1 MERDFLNALRER
13 VLVFDGAMGTMLHAA
28 DLSLDDYQ
36 GKEGC
41 SEILC
46 VTRPDVVQG
55 IHAAYFEAGADAV
68 ETNSFGGAAIV
79 LAEYD
84 LADQVVE
91 LNRLAARLA
100 REVADGFEAD
110 GRPRW
115 VAGSMGPG
123 TKLPTLGHT
132 TYGILRA
139 TYADQAQG
147 LLEGGADV
155 LLVETCQDLLQLKAA
170 VAGAFAGMKRVG
182 RRVPLMAQVTIET
195 TGQMLLGSDIAAALT
210 AIEPLGVDVIGMNCA
225 TGPAEMGEH
234 LRYLAQHARTPL
246 SCLPNAGLPELRE
259 GKTYYPLTPAEL
271 AEAHARFVAEF
282 GLSVVGGCCGTTPEY
297 IRQLVEAVG
306 GRPPAHREPNFEP
319 SLSSLYQSV
328 PLDQDLTY
336 LTVGE
341 RCNANGSRKFRDLM
355 LAGDLDGMTQVAKEQ
370 IREGA
375 HVLDVCVD
383 YVGREGAPDMDV
395 LVDVLARQSTAP
407 IMLDSTQAD
416 VIEAGLKRLG
426 GRAIINSIN
435 LEDGENRMATVCPMA
450 KEYGAALVALLI
462 DEEGQAR
469 DVEWKL
475 RVARRIYDL
484 AVDKYGLAPEDLVFD
499 ALTFPLGS
507 GQQDLR
513 GDAMATLEA
522 IRRIKAELPGARTIL
537 GVSNVS
543 FGLSPAARQV
553 LNSVFLHEAREA
565 GLDAA
570 IVSPAKILP
579 MHRIDDEQRQVA
591 LDLIYDRRSSV
602 QASEAMPSTGDRRR
616 RSPGYDPLQKFMA
629 LFEGKEV
636 AKAASAEDLAALPI
650 DERLRRRI
658 IDGVRDGLE
667 ADLEEAMGSRGPLEI
682 VNEVLLDGMKTVGE
696 LFGAGEMQLPFV
708 LQSAEVMKTAVAVL
722 EPFMEKTDQGG
733 KGTVVLATVKGDVHD
748 IGKNLVDIIL
758 TNNGYIVHN
767 LGIKQPI
774 AAIIEKAEELG
785 ADAIGMSGLLVKSTV
800 VMRENLEEL
809 NARGLDRYPVLLGG
823 AALNRT
829 YVEGDL
835 RQLYKGRVFYC
846 RDAFAGLKVMDQLR
860 EERAAGV
867 PVAKEP
873 VRAPRVKVEGARAR
887 GPAPVP
893 PGTDE
898 RARSAV
904 ALDVPVPAAPFLG
917 EARIVKGVP
926 VREIAP
932 YLNESALFRGQWQ
945 LRPSGGKEGWQRLL
959 ETEARPRLRALLD
972 EAIAEQILRPA
983 VVYGYFACN
992 ADGNDLVVWQ
1002 GDGSDQREW
1011 VRFGF
1016 PRQRRDRRL
1025 CIADFFRPLDSG
1037 DRESE
1042 RDVVAFHVVTMGQA
1056 ASEATA
1062 RLFEA
1067 NRYREYLELHG
1078 VTVEM
1083 AEALAEYW
1091 HKRIREELGIAGDD
1105 AATMEALFDQGYRGS
1120 RYSFGYPACP
1130 DLEEQTKI
1138 FELLRPER
1146 IGVEL
1151 SEEYQLH
1158 PEQSTSA
1165 IIVHHPEAKYFNAR

>member
-1 MERDFLNALRER
+1 MNRDFLAALRER
-13 VLVFDGAMGTMLHAA
+13 VLVFDGAMGTMLQAA
-28 DLSLDDYQ
+28 GLSLDDYQ

-68 ETNSFGGAAIV
+68 ETNSFGSSAIV
-79 LAEYD
+79 LGEYD
-84 LADQVVE
+84 MADRVVE
-91 LNRLAARLA
+91 LNRTAARLA
-100 REVADGFEAD
+100 REVADGFQAD

-132 TYGILRA
+132 TYDVLLA
-139 TYADQAQG
+139 TYTEQAEG
-147 LLEGGADV
+147 LLQGGADV

-170 VAGAFAGMKRVG
+170 VAGAFAGMRRAG
-182 RRVPLMAQVTIET
+182 RRVPLMAQVTVET
-195 TGQMLLGSDIAAALT
+195 TGQLLLGSDIAAALT
-210 AIEPLGVDVIGMNCA
+210 AIEPLGVDVVGMNCA

-234 LRYLAQHARTPL
+234 LRYLSQHARTAL
-246 SCLPNAGLPELRE
+246 SCLPNAGLPELRD
-259 GKTYYPLTPAEL
+259 GQPFYPLGPDEL
-271 AEAHARFVAEF
+271 AEAHKRFVGEF
-282 GLSVVGGCCGTTPEY
+282 GLNVVGGCCGTTPEH
-297 IRQLVEAVG
+297 IRQVVEAVG
-306 GRPPAHREPNFEP
+306 GQSPVPRTPSHEP
-319 SLSSLYQSV
+319 SLSSLYQAV
-328 PLDQDLTY
+328 PLDQDITY

-341 RCNANGSRKFRDLM
+341 RCNANGSRRFRDLM
-355 LAGDLDGMTQVAKEQ
+355 LEGDVDGMVGIAKEQ

-383 YVGREGAPDMDV
+383 YVGRDGVPDMERLLDR
-395 LVDVLARQSTAP
+395 LAQQSTVP
-407 IMLDSTQAD
+407 VMLDSTQAD
-416 VIEAGLKRLG
+416 VIEAGLERLG
-426 GRAIINSIN
+426 GRAIVNSIN
-435 LEDGENRMATVCPMA
+435 LEDGEARMEAVCPLA
-450 KEYGAALVALLI
+450 RQHGAALVALLI
-462 DEEGQAR
+462 DEQGQAR
-469 DVEWKL
+469 DVDWKL
-475 RVARRIYDL
+475 RVAHRIHDL
-484 AVDKYGLAPEDLVFD
+484 ATGKYGMSPEDLVFD

-507 GQQDLR
+507 GQEDLR
-513 GDAMATLEA
+513 RDGIATLEA
-522 IRRIKAELPGARTIL
+522 IRRIKAELPGVRTIL

-579 MHRIDDEQRQVA
+579 MHRIDEQQREVA
-591 LDLIYDRRSSV
+591 LDLVYDRRR
-602 QASEAMPSTGDRRR
+602 D
-616 RSPGYDPLQKFMA
+616 GYDPLHRFMA

-636 AKAASAEDLAALPI
+636 AKAASAEELAELPV
-650 DERLRRRI
+650 DQRLQRRI
-658 IDGVRDGLE
+658 VDGVREGLE
-667 ADLEEAMGSRGPLEI
+667 ADLQEAMTSRPPLEI
-682 VNEVLLDGMKTVGE
+682 INEVLLAGMKTVGE

-708 LQSAEVMKTAVAVL
+708 LQSAEVMKAAVAVL
-722 EPFMEKTDQGG
+722 EPHMERSDQGG

-758 TNNGYIVHN
+758 TNNGYTVHN

-774 AAIIEKAEELG
+774 ATIIEKAEELR
-785 ADAIGMSGLLVKSTV
+785 ADAIGMSGLLVKSTI

-846 RDAFAGLKVMDQLR
+846 RDAFAGLRVMDQLR

-867 PVAKEP
+867 RAAPEP
-873 VRAPRVKVEGARAR
+873 VRAPRVPRTRTAARAAEA
-887 GPAPVP
+887 PATAEV
-893 PGTDE
+893 
-898 RARSAV
+898 ARSEV
-904 ALDVPVPAAPFLG
+904 AADVPVPRAPFWG
-917 EARIVKGVP
+917 SRIVKGVP
-926 VREIAP
+926 VRDIAP

-945 LRPSGGKEGWQRLL
+945 LRPVGGKEGWQRIL

-972 EAIAEQILRPA
+972 EAIAQQVLRPA
-983 VVYGYFACN
+983 VVYGYFPCN
-992 ADGNDLVVWQ
+992 ADGNDLIVWDEQ
-1002 GDGSDQREW
+1002 GGERA
-1011 VRFGF
+1011 RFRF

-1025 CIADFFRPLDSG
+1025 CIADYFRPVGSG
-1037 DRESE
+1037 E
-1042 RDVVAFHVVTMGQA
+1042 RDVVAFHVVTMGRA

-1091 HKRIREELGIAGDD
+1091 HKRIREELGIAGED
-1105 AATMEALFDQGYRGS
+1105 AADVETLFDQGYRGA

-1138 FELLRPER
+1138 FELLDPAR

-1165 IIVHHPEAKYFNAR
+1165 IVVHHPEAVYFNAR

>member
-1 MERDFLNALRER
+1 MNRDFLAALRER
-13 VLVFDGAMGTMLHAA
+13 VLIFDGAMGTMLQAA
-28 DLSLDDYQ
+28 NLSLDDYQ

-46 VTRPDVVQG
+46 VTRPDVVKG
-55 IHAAYFEAGADAV
+55 VHAAYFEAGADAV
-68 ETNSFGGAAIV
+68 ETNSFGSSAVV

-84 LADQVVE
+84 IADQVVP
-91 LNRLAARLA
+91 LNRLAAELA
-100 REVADGFEAD
+100 REVADGFQAD

-115 VAGSMGPG
+115 VVGSMGPG

-132 TYGILRA
+132 TYDALLA
-139 TYADQAQG
+139 TYTDQAFG

-155 LLVETCQDLLQLKAA
+155 LLVETCQDLLQVKAA
-170 VAGAFAGMKRVG
+170 VAGAFAGMR
-182 RRVPLMAQVTIET
+182 RAQQRVPLMTQVTVET

-246 SCLPNAGLPELRE
+246 SCLPNAGLPELRD
-259 GKTYYPLTPAEL
+259 GRPWYPLTPAEL

-282 GLSVVGGCCGTTPEY
+282 GLSVVGGCCGTTPEH
-297 IRQLVEAVG
+297 IRQVVEAIG
-306 GRPPAHREPNFEP
+306 GRAPAAREPVHEP
-319 SLSSLYQSV
+319 SLASLYQSV

-355 LAGDLDGMTQVAKEQ
+355 LDGDLEGMVGVAKEQ
-370 IREGA
+370 VREGA

-383 YVGREGAPDMDV
+383 YVGRDGVPDMDV
-395 LVDVLARQSTAP
+395 LAARLAQQSTVP

-435 LEDGENRMATVCPMA
+435 LEDGENRMDAVCPMA
-450 KEYGAALVALLI
+450 RQYGAALVALLI

-469 DVEWKL
+469 DIEWKL
-475 RVARRIYDL
+475 RIAHRIHDL
-484 AVDKYGLAPEDLVFD
+484 AVDKHGLAPEDLVFD

-507 GQQDLR
+507 GQEDLR
-513 GDAMATLEA
+513 RDAIATIEA
-522 IRRIKAELPGARTIL
+522 IRRIKAELPGVRTIL

-543 FGLSPAARQV
+543 FGLAPAARQV

-570 IVSPAKILP
+570 IVSPARILP
-579 MHRIDDEQRQVA
+579 MHRIEEEQRQVA
-591 LDLIYDRRSSV
+591 LDLIYDRRR
-602 QASEAMPSTGDRRR
+602 G
-616 RSPGYDPLQKFMA
+616 GYDPLQRFMA
-629 LFEGKEV
+629 LFEGKE
-636 AKAASAEDLAALPI
+636 ATRSATAEDLAALPI
-650 DERLRRRI
+650 DERLQRRI
-658 IDGVRDGLE
+658 VDGVREGLE
-667 ADLEEAMGSRGPLEI
+667 ADLQEAMATRDPLAI
-682 VNEVLLDGMKTVGE
+682 VNEVLLAGMKTVGD

-708 LQSAEVMKTAVAVL
+708 LQSAEVMKAAVAVL
-722 EPFMEKTDQGG
+722 EPYMEKADQGG
-733 KGTVVLATVKGDVHD
+733 KGRVVLATVKGDVHD

-758 TNNGYIVHN
+758 TNNGYTVHN

-774 AAIIEKAEELG
+774 STIIERAEEVG
-785 ADAIGMSGLLVKSTV
+785 ADAIGMSGLLVKSTI
-800 VMRENLEEL
+800 VMRDNLEEL

-860 EERAAGV
+860 EERDQGLEV
-867 PVAKEP
+867 EKEP
-873 VRAPRVKVEGARAR
+873 VRAPRVAPATPR
-887 GPAPVP
+887 GPAPAAPDVS
-893 PGTDE
+893 E
-898 RARSAV
+898 VARSDV
-904 ALDVPVPAAPFLG
+904 STTVPVPTAPFLG

-926 VREIAP
+926 VRDIVP

-945 LRPSGGKEGWQRLL
+945 LRPVGGKEGWHRTL

-983 VVYGYFACN
+983 VVYGYFPCN
-992 ADGNDLVVWQ
+992 GDGNDLVIWD
-1002 GDGSDQREW
+1002 GDGRERL
-1011 VRFGF
+1011 RFSF

-1025 CIADFFRPLDSG
+1025 CIADFFRPVDSG
-1037 DRESE
+1037 E
-1042 RDVVAFHVVTMGQA
+1042 RDVVGFHVVTMGRA

-1062 RLFEA
+1062 RLFA
-1067 NRYREYLELHG
+1067 DNRYREYLELHG

-1083 AEALAEYW
+1083 AEALAELW
-1091 HKRIREELGIAGDD
+1091 HKRTREELGIAGDD
-1105 AATMEALFDQGYRGS
+1105 AADMRELFDQGYRGS

-1138 FELLRPER
+1138 FELLQPER

-1151 SEEYQLH
+1151 SEEFQLH

>member
-1 MERDFLNALRER
+1 MNRDFMAALRER
-13 VLVFDGAMGTMLHAA
+13 VVVFDGAMGTMLQAA
-28 DLSLDDYQ
+28 GLTLDDYD

-46 VTRPDVVQG
+46 VTRPDVVKG

-68 ETNSFGGAAIV
+68 ETNSFGSSAIV

-84 LADQVVE
+84 IAERVVE
-91 LNRLAARLA
+91 LNQVAAALA
-100 REVADGFEAD
+100 REVADGFQAD

-115 VAGSMGPG
+115 VVGSIGPG

-132 TYGILRA
+132 TYDTLEA
-139 TYADQAQG
+139 TYGDQAFG
-147 LLEGGADV
+147 LLQGGADV
-155 LLVETCQDLLQLKAA
+155 LLVETCQDLLQVKAA
-170 VAGAFAGMKRVG
+170 VAGAFAGMRRAG
-182 RRVPLMAQVTIET
+182 RRVPLMTQVTVET

-234 LRYLAQHARTPL
+234 LRHLSQHARTAL
-246 SCLPNAGLPELRE
+246 SCLPNAGLPELRD
-259 GKTYYPLTPAEL
+259 GRPWYPLTPKEL
-271 AEAHARFVAEF
+271 AEAHVRFTAEF
-282 GLSVVGGCCGTTPEY
+282 GLNVVGGCCGTTPEH
-297 IRQLVEAVG
+297 IRQVVEALSG
-306 GRPPAHREPNFEP
+306 HTPAARQPVWEP

-328 PLDQDLTY
+328 TLDQDITY

-355 LAGDLDGMTQVAKEQ
+355 LEGDLDGMVQVAKEQ

-383 YVGREGAPDMDV
+383 YVGRAGAPDMDV
-395 LVDVLARQSTAP
+395 LAERLAQQSTAP
-407 IMLDSTQAD
+407 LMLDSTQAD

-435 LEDGENRMATVCPMA
+435 LEDGEARMDAVCPMA
-450 KEYGAALVALLI
+450 RRYGAALVALLI

-475 RVARRIYDL
+475 RIAHRIHDL
-484 AVDKYGLAPEDLVFD
+484 ATGKHGLAPQDLVFD

-507 GQQDLR
+507 GQEDLR
-513 GDAMATLEA
+513 GDAIATIEA
-522 IRRIKAELPGARTIL
+522 IRRIKAELPGVRTIL

-543 FGLSPAARQV
+543 FGLAPAARQV

-570 IVSPAKILP
+570 IVSPARILP
-579 MHRIDDEQRQVA
+579 MHRIEEEQREVA
-591 LDLIYDRRSSV
+591 LDLIYDRRR
-602 QASEAMPSTGDRRR
+602 D
-616 RSPGYDPLQKFMA
+616 GYDPLQRFMA
-629 LFEGKEV
+629 LFEGKQ
-636 AKAASAEDLAALPI
+636 ATRTSTAEDLAELPI
-650 DERLRRRI
+650 EQRLQRRI
-658 IDGVRDGLE
+658 VDGVRDGLE
-667 ADLEEAMGSRGPLEI
+667 ADLQEAMHTREPLAI
-682 VNEVLLDGMKTVGE
+682 VNEVLLAGMKTVGD

-708 LQSAEVMKTAVAVL
+708 LQSAEVMKTAVAAL
-722 EPFMEKTDQGG
+722 EPYMEKADQGG
-733 KGTVVLATVKGDVHD
+733 KGRVVLATVKGDVHD

-758 TNNGYIVHN
+758 TNNGYTVHN
-767 LGIKQPI
+767 IGIKQPI
-774 AAIIEKAEELG
+774 ATIIDKAEEVG
-785 ADAIGMSGLLVKSTV
+785 ADAIGMSGLLVKSTI
-800 VMRENLEEL
+800 VMRDNLEEL
-809 NARGLDRYPVLLGG
+809 NARGLASYPVLLGG

-835 RQLYKGRVFYC
+835 RQVYKGRVFYC
-846 RDAFAGLKVMDQLR
+846 RDAFAGLRVMDQLR
-860 EERAAGV
+860 SEREQGIQAV
-867 PVAKEP
+867 KEP
-873 VRAPRVKVEGARAR
+873 VRAPRVAPVKPR
-887 GPAPVP
+887 GPAPAP
-893 PGTDE
+893 PE
-898 RARSAV
+898 VSELARSEV
-904 ALDVPVPAAPFLG
+904 ATDVPVPTAPFLG
-917 EARIVKGVP
+917 EARVVKGIP
-926 VREIAP
+926 VRDLVP

-945 LRPSGGKEGWQRLL
+945 LRPVGGKEGWRHTL

-972 EAIAEQILRPA
+972 EAIASQILRPA
-983 VVYGYFACN
+983 VVYGYFPCN
-992 ADGNDLVVWQ
+992 GDGNDVVVWD
-1002 GDGSDQREW
+1002 GDGRER
-1011 VRFGF
+1011 VRFSF

-1025 CIADFFRPLDSG
+1025 CIADFFRPISSG
-1037 DRESE
+1037 EP
-1042 RDVVAFHVVTMGQA
+1042 DVIGMHVVTMGLA

-1062 RLFEA
+1062 KLFA
-1067 NRYREYLELHG
+1067 DNRYREYLELHG

-1091 HKRIREELGIAGDD
+1091 HQRVRQELGIAGDD
-1105 AATMEALFDQGYRGS
+1105 AADMEDLFDQGYRGS

-1130 DLEEQTKI
+1130 DLEEQTKL

-1151 SEEYQLH
+1151 SEEFQLH

>member
-1 MERDFLNALRER
+1 MNRDFLGALRER
-13 VLVFDGAMGTMLHAA
+13 VLVFDGAMGTMLQNAG
-28 DLSLDDYQ
+28 LSLDDYQ

-46 VTRPDVVQG
+46 VTRPDVVKG

-68 ETNSFGGAAIV
+68 ETNSFGSSAIV

-84 LADQVVE
+84 IADQVVP

-100 REVADGFEAD
+100 REVAGDFQTD

-115 VAGSMGPG
+115 VAGSIGPG

-132 TYGILRA
+132 TYDVLAA
-139 TYADQAQG
+139 TYADQAFG
-147 LLEGGADV
+147 LLEGGAD
-155 LLVETCQDLLQLKAA
+155 LLLIETCQDLLQVKAA
-170 VAGAFAGMKRVG
+170 VAGAFAGMQRAG
-182 RRVPLMAQVTIET
+182 RRVPLITQVTVET

-246 SCLPNAGLPELRE
+246 SCLPNAGLPELRD
-259 GKTYYPLTPAEL
+259 GKPWYPLTTEEL
-271 AEAHARFVAEF
+271 AEAHTRFAAEF
-282 GLSVVGGCCGTTPEY
+282 GLSIVGGCCGTTPEH
-297 IRQLVEAVG
+297 IRQVVEALG
-306 GRPPAHREPNFEP
+306 GHAPAPREPDHEP

-328 PLDQDLTY
+328 PLDQDTTY

-355 LAGDLDGMTQVAKEQ
+355 LEGDLDGMVGIAKEQ

-383 YVGREGAPDMDV
+383 YVGRDGVPDMDA
-395 LVDVLARQSTAP
+395 LTAVLAQQSTVP

-416 VIEAGLKRLG
+416 VLEAGLKRLG

-435 LEDGENRMATVCPMA
+435 LEDGEARMDAVCPMA
-450 KEYGAALVALLI
+450 RRYGAALVALLI

-469 DVEWKL
+469 DVDWKL
-475 RVARRIYDL
+475 RIAHRIHDL
-484 AVDKYGLAPEDLVFD
+484 AVAKHGLASEDLVFD

-507 GQQDLR
+507 GQEDLR
-513 GDAMATLEA
+513 GDAIATLEA
-522 IRRIKAELPGARTIL
+522 IRRIKAELPGVRTIL

-543 FGLSPAARQV
+543 FGLAPAARQV

-570 IVSPAKILP
+570 IVAPARILP
-579 MHRIDDEQRQVA
+579 MHRIDEEQRQVA
-591 LDLIYDRRSSV
+591 LDLIH
-602 QASEAMPSTGDRRR
+602 DRRR
-616 RSPGYDPLQKFMA
+616 DGYDPLQKFMA

-636 AKAASAEDLAALPI
+636 AKAASAQDLAALPI
-650 DERLRRRI
+650 DERLQRRVV
-658 IDGVRDGLE
+658 DGVREGLE
-667 ADLEEAMGSRGPLEI
+667 ADLDEAMGSRSPLAI
-682 VNEVLLDGMKTVGE
+682 INEVLLSGMKTVGD

-708 LQSAEVMKTAVAVL
+708 LQSAEVMKAAVAVL
-722 EPFMEKTDQGG
+722 EPHMERADQGG
-733 KGTVVLATVKGDVHD
+733 KGRVVLATVKGDVHD

-758 TNNGYIVHN
+758 TNNGYTVHN
-767 LGIKQPI
+767 IGIKQPI
-774 AAIIEKAEELG
+774 ATIIEKAEEVG
-785 ADAIGMSGLLVKSTV
+785 AHAIGMSGLLVKSTI
-800 VMRENLEEL
+800 VMRDNLEEL
-809 NARGLDRYPVLLGG
+809 NARGLASYPVLLGG

-846 RDAFAGLKVMDQLR
+846 RDAFAGLRVMDQLR
-860 EERAAGV
+860 EEREQGV
-867 PVAKEP
+867 QAVKEP
-873 VRAPRVKVEGARAR
+873 VRAPRVAPARPR
-887 GPAPVP
+887 GPAPAP

-898 RARSAV
+898 LARSDV
-904 ALDVPVPAAPFLG
+904 ATNVPVPTAPFLG
-917 EARIVKGVP
+917 EARVVKGIP
-926 VREIAP
+926 VRDLVP

-945 LRPSGGKEGWQRLL
+945 LRPVGGREGWRHTL

-972 EAIAEQILRPA
+972 EAIAGQILRPA

-992 ADGNDLVVWQ
+992 GDGNDVVVWDTH
-1002 GDGSDQREW
+1002 GRER
-1011 VRFGF
+1011 VRFTF

-1025 CIADFFRPLDSG
+1025 CIADFFRPISSG
-1037 DRESE
+1037 EP
-1042 RDVVAFHVVTMGQA
+1042 DVIGMHVVTMGLA
-1056 ASEATA
+1056 ASAATA
-1062 RLFEA
+1062 RLFA
-1067 NRYREYLELHG
+1067 DNRYREYLELHG

-1091 HKRIREELGIAGDD
+1091 HQRVRQELGIAGDD
-1105 AATMEALFDQGYRGS
+1105 ADDMEELFDQGYRGS

-1130 DLEEQTKI
+1130 DLEEQTKL

-1151 SEEYQLH
+1151 SEEFQLH

>member
-1 MERDFLNALRER
+1 MNRDFLGALRER
-13 VLVFDGAMGTMLHAA
+13 VLVFDGAMGTMLQNAG
-28 DLSLDDYQ
+28 LSLDDYQ

-46 VTRPDVVQG
+46 VTRPDVVKG

-68 ETNSFGGAAIV
+68 ETNSFGSSAIV

-84 LADQVVE
+84 IADQVVP

-100 REVADGFEAD
+100 REVADDFQAD

-115 VAGSMGPG
+115 VAGSIGPG

-132 TYGILRA
+132 TYDVLAG
-139 TYADQAQG
+139 TYADQALG
-147 LLEGGADV
+147 LLEGGAD
-155 LLVETCQDLLQLKAA
+155 LLLIETCQDLLQVKAA
-170 VAGAFAGMKRVG
+170 VAGAFAGMQRAG
-182 RRVPLMAQVTIET
+182 RRVPLITQVTVET

-246 SCLPNAGLPELRE
+246 SCLPNAGLPELRD
-259 GKTYYPLTPAEL
+259 GKPWYPLTPEEL
-271 AEAHARFVAEF
+271 AEAHTRFAAEF
-282 GLSVVGGCCGTTPEY
+282 GLSIVGGCCGTTPDH
-297 IRQLVEAVG
+297 IRQVVEVLG
-306 GRPPAHREPNFEP
+306 GHAPAPREPVHEP

-328 PLDQDLTY
+328 PLDQDTTY

-355 LAGDLDGMTQVAKEQ
+355 LEGDLDGMVGVAKEQ
-370 IREGA
+370 IRGGA

-383 YVGREGAPDMDV
+383 YVGRDGVPDMDT
-395 LVDVLARQSTAP
+395 LTAVLAQQSTVP

-416 VIEAGLKRLG
+416 VLEAGLKRLG

-435 LEDGENRMATVCPMA
+435 LEDGEARMDAVCPMA
-450 KEYGAALVALLI
+450 RRYGAALVALLI

-469 DVEWKL
+469 DVDWKL
-475 RVARRIYDL
+475 RIAHRIHDL
-484 AVDKYGLAPEDLVFD
+484 AVAKHGLASEDLVFD

-507 GQQDLR
+507 GQEDLR
-513 GDAMATLEA
+513 GDAIATLEA
-522 IRRIKAELPGARTIL
+522 IRRIKAELPGVRTIL

-543 FGLSPAARQV
+543 FGLAPAARQV

-570 IVSPAKILP
+570 IVAPARILP
-579 MHRIDDEQRQVA
+579 MHRIDEEQRQVA
-591 LDLIYDRRSSV
+591 LDLIYDRRR
-602 QASEAMPSTGDRRR
+602 G
-616 RSPGYDPLQKFMA
+616 GYDPLQKFMA

-650 DERLRRRI
+650 DERLQRRVV
-658 IDGVRDGLE
+658 DGVREGLE
-667 ADLEEAMGSRGPLEI
+667 ADLAEAMRSRSPLAI
-682 VNEVLLDGMKTVGE
+682 INEVLLSGMKTVGD

-708 LQSAEVMKTAVAVL
+708 LQSAEVMKAAVAVL
-722 EPFMEKTDQGG
+722 EPHMEKADQGG
-733 KGTVVLATVKGDVHD
+733 KGRVVLATVKGDVHD

-758 TNNGYIVHN
+758 TNNGYTVHN
-767 LGIKQPI
+767 IGIKQPI
-774 AAIIEKAEELG
+774 ATIIEKAEEVG
-785 ADAIGMSGLLVKSTV
+785 ANAIGMSGLLVKSTI
-800 VMRENLEEL
+800 VMRDNLEEL
-809 NARGLDRYPVLLGG
+809 NARGLASYPVLLGG

-846 RDAFAGLKVMDQLR
+846 RDAFAGLRVMDQLR
-860 EERAAGV
+860 EEREQGV
-867 PVAKEP
+867 QAVKEP
-873 VRAPRVKVEGARAR
+873 VRAPRVAPARPR
-887 GPAPVP
+887 GPAPAP

-898 RARSAV
+898 LARSDV
-904 ALDVPVPAAPFLG
+904 ATDVPVPTAPFLG
-917 EARIVKGVP
+917 EARVVKGIP
-926 VREIAP
+926 VRDLVP

-945 LRPSGGKEGWQRLL
+945 LRPVGGKEGWRHTL

-972 EAIAEQILRPA
+972 EAIAGQILRPA
-983 VVYGYFACN
+983 VVYGYFPCN
-992 ADGNDLVVWQ
+992 GDGNDVVVWDTH
-1002 GDGSDQREW
+1002 GRER
-1011 VRFGF
+1011 VRFTF

-1025 CIADFFRPLDSG
+1025 CIADFFRPISSG
-1037 DRESE
+1037 EP
-1042 RDVVAFHVVTMGQA
+1042 DVIGMHVVTMGLA

-1062 RLFEA
+1062 RLFA
-1067 NRYREYLELHG
+1067 DNRYREYLELHG

-1091 HKRIREELGIAGDD
+1091 HQRVRQELGIAGDD
-1105 AATMEALFDQGYRGS
+1105 ADDMEELFDQGYRGS

-1130 DLEEQTKI
+1130 DLEEQTKL

-1151 SEEYQLH
+1151 SEEFQLH

>member
-1 MERDFLNALRER
+1 MNRDFLAALRER
-13 VLVFDGAMGTMLHAA
+13 VLVFDGAMGTMLQAA
-28 DLSLDDYQ
+28 GLSLDDYQ

-68 ETNSFGGAAIV
+68 ETNSFGSSAIV
-79 LAEYD
+79 LGEYD
-84 LADQVVE
+84 MADRVVE
-91 LNRLAARLA
+91 LNRTAARLA
-100 REVADGFEAD
+100 REVADGFQAD

-132 TYGILRA
+132 TYDVLLA
-139 TYADQAQG
+139 TYTEQAEG
-147 LLEGGADV
+147 LLQGGADV

-170 VAGAFAGMKRVG
+170 VAGAFAGMRRAG
-182 RRVPLMAQVTIET
+182 RRVPLMAQVTVET
-195 TGQMLLGSDIAAALT
+195 TGQLLLGSDIAAALT
-210 AIEPLGVDVIGMNCA
+210 AIEPLGVDVVGMNCA

-234 LRYLAQHARTPL
+234 LRYLSQHARTAL
-246 SCLPNAGLPELRE
+246 SCLPNAGLPELRD
-259 GKTYYPLTPAEL
+259 GQPFYPLGPDEL
-271 AEAHARFVAEF
+271 AEAHKRFVGEF
-282 GLSVVGGCCGTTPEY
+282 GLNVVGGCCGTTPEH
-297 IRQLVEAVG
+297 IRQVVEAVG
-306 GRPPAHREPNFEP
+306 GQSPVPRTPSHEP
-319 SLSSLYQSV
+319 SLSSLYQAV
-328 PLDQDLTY
+328 PLDQDITY

-341 RCNANGSRKFRDLM
+341 RCNANGSRRFRDLM
-355 LAGDLDGMTQVAKEQ
+355 LEGDVDGMVGIAKEQ

-383 YVGREGAPDMDV
+383 YVGRDGVPDMERLLDR
-395 LVDVLARQSTAP
+395 LAQQSTVP
-407 IMLDSTQAD
+407 VMLDSTQAD
-416 VIEAGLKRLG
+416 VIEAGLERLG
-426 GRAIINSIN
+426 GRAIVNSIN
-435 LEDGENRMATVCPMA
+435 LEDGEARMEAVCPLA
-450 KEYGAALVALLI
+450 RQHGAALVALLI
-462 DEEGQAR
+462 DEQGQAR
-469 DVEWKL
+469 DVDWKL
-475 RVARRIYDL
+475 RVAHRIHDL
-484 AVDKYGLAPEDLVFD
+484 ATGKYGMSPEDLVFD

-507 GQQDLR
+507 GQEDLR
-513 GDAMATLEA
+513 RDGIATLEA
-522 IRRIKAELPGARTIL
+522 IRRIKAELPGVRTIL

-579 MHRIDDEQRQVA
+579 MHRIDEQQREVA
-591 LDLIYDRRSSV
+591 LDLVYDRRR
-602 QASEAMPSTGDRRR
+602 D
-616 RSPGYDPLQKFMA
+616 GYDPLHRFMA

-636 AKAASAEDLAALPI
+636 AKAASAEELAELPV
-650 DERLRRRI
+650 DQRLQRRI
-658 IDGVRDGLE
+658 VDGVREGLE
-667 ADLEEAMGSRGPLEI
+667 ADLQEAMTSRPPLEI
-682 VNEVLLDGMKTVGE
+682 INEVLLAGMKTVGE

-708 LQSAEVMKTAVAVL
+708 LQSAEVMKAAVAVL
-722 EPFMEKTDQGG
+722 EPHMERSDQGG

-758 TNNGYIVHN
+758 TNNGYTVHN

-774 AAIIEKAEELG
+774 ATIIEKAEELR
-785 ADAIGMSGLLVKSTV
+785 ADAIGMSGLLVKSTI

-846 RDAFAGLKVMDQLR
+846 RDAFAGLRVMDQLR

-867 PVAKEP
+867 RAAPEP
-873 VRAPRVKVEGARAR
+873 VRAPRVPRTRTAARAAEA
-887 GPAPVP
+887 PATAEV
-893 PGTDE
+893 
-898 RARSAV
+898 ARSEV
-904 ALDVPVPAAPFLG
+904 AADVPVPRAPFWG
-917 EARIVKGVP
+917 SRIVKGVP
-926 VREIAP
+926 VRDIAP

-945 LRPSGGKEGWQRLL
+945 LRPVGGKEGWQRIL

-972 EAIAEQILRPA
+972 EAIAQQVLRPA
-983 VVYGYFACN
+983 VVYGYFPCN
-992 ADGNDLVVWQ
+992 ADGNDLIVWDEQ
-1002 GDGSDQREW
+1002 GGERA
-1011 VRFGF
+1011 RFRF

-1025 CIADFFRPLDSG
+1025 CIADYFRPVGSG
-1037 DRESE
+1037 G
-1042 RDVVAFHVVTMGQA
+1042 RDVVAFHVVTMGRA

-1105 AATMEALFDQGYRGS
+1105 APDMEALFDQGYRGA

-1138 FELLRPER
+1138 FELLDPAR

-1165 IIVHHPEAKYFNAR
+1165 IVVHHPEAVYFNAR

>member
-1 MERDFLNALRER
+1 MNRDFLGALRER
-13 VLVFDGAMGTMLHAA
+13 VLVFDGAMGTMLQSAG
-28 DLSLDDYQ
+28 LSLDDYQ

-68 ETNSFGGAAIV
+68 ETNSFGSSAIV

-84 LADQVVE
+84 IADQVVP
-91 LNRLAARLA
+91 LNRLAAELA
-100 REVADGFEAD
+100 REAADDFQAD

-115 VAGSMGPG
+115 VAGSIGPG

-132 TYGILRA
+132 TYDALRA
-139 TYADQAQG
+139 TYTDQAFG
-147 LLEGGADV
+147 LLAGGADV
-155 LLVETCQDLLQLKAA
+155 LLIETCQDLLQVKAA
-170 VAGAFAGMKRVG
+170 VAGAFAGMRRAG
-182 RRVPLMAQVTIET
+182 RRVPLITQVTVET

-246 SCLPNAGLPELRE
+246 SCLPNAGLPELRD
-259 GKTYYPLTPAEL
+259 GKPWYPLTPTEL
-271 AEAHARFVAEF
+271 AEAHTRFAAEF
-282 GLSVVGGCCGTTPEY
+282 GLSIVGGCCGTTPEH
-297 IRQLVEAVG
+297 IRQVVEALG
-306 GRPPAHREPNFEP
+306 GRAPAPREPDHEP

-328 PLDQDLTY
+328 PLDQDTTY

-341 RCNANGSRKFRDLM
+341 RCNANGSRRFRDLM
-355 LAGDLDGMTQVAKEQ
+355 LEGDLDGMVGIAKEQ

-383 YVGREGAPDMDV
+383 YVGRDGVPDMDA
-395 LVDVLARQSTAP
+395 LTARLAQQSTVP

-416 VIEAGLKRLG
+416 VLEAGLKRLG

-435 LEDGENRMATVCPMA
+435 LEDGEARMDAVCPMA
-450 KEYGAALVALLI
+450 RQYGAALVALLI

-469 DVEWKL
+469 DVDWKL
-475 RVARRIYDL
+475 RIAHRIHDL
-484 AVDKYGLAPEDLVFD
+484 ATGKHGLAAEDLIFD

-507 GQQDLR
+507 GQEDLR
-513 GDAMATLEA
+513 GDAVATLEA
-522 IRRIKAELPGARTIL
+522 IRRIKAELPGVRTIL

-543 FGLSPAARQV
+543 FGLAPAARQV

-565 GLDAA
+565 GLDSA
-570 IVSPAKILP
+570 IVAPARILP

-591 LDLIYDRRSSV
+591 LDLIYDRRR
-602 QASEAMPSTGDRRR
+602 D
-616 RSPGYDPLQKFMA
+616 GYDPLQRFMA

-650 DERLRRRI
+650 DERLQRRI
-658 IDGVRDGLE
+658 VDGVREGLE
-667 ADLEEAMGSRGPLEI
+667 ADLDEAMATRSPLAI
-682 VNEVLLDGMKTVGE
+682 INEVLLAGMKTVGD

-708 LQSAEVMKTAVAVL
+708 LQSAEVMKAAVAVL
-722 EPFMEKTDQGG
+722 EPHMEKADQGG
-733 KGTVVLATVKGDVHD
+733 KGRVVLATVKGDVHD

-758 TNNGYIVHN
+758 TNNGYTVHN

-774 AAIIEKAEELG
+774 ATIIEKAEEVG
-785 ADAIGMSGLLVKSTV
+785 ADAIGMSGLLVKSTI
-800 VMRENLEEL
+800 VMRDNLEEL
-809 NARGLDRYPVLLGG
+809 NARGLASYPVLLGG

-846 RDAFAGLKVMDQLR
+846 RDAFAGLRVMDQLR
-860 EERAAGV
+860 SEREQGV
-867 PVAKEP
+867 EPQKEP
-873 VRAPRVKVEGARAR
+873 VRAPRVAPARPR
-887 GPAPVP
+887 GPAPAP

-898 RARSAV
+898 LARSDVATDTAV
-904 ALDVPVPAAPFLG
+904 PTAPFLG
-917 EARIVKGVP
+917 EARVVKGIP
-926 VREIAP
+926 VRDLVP

-945 LRPSGGKEGWQRLL
+945 LRPTGGKEAWRHTL

-972 EAIAEQILRPA
+972 EAIATQILRPA
-983 VVYGYFACN
+983 VVYGYFPCN
-992 ADGNDLVVWQ
+992 GDGNDVVVWD
-1002 GDGSDQREW
+1002 GDGNER
-1011 VRFGF
+1011 VRFTF

-1025 CIADFFRPLDSG
+1025 CIADFFRPITSG
-1037 DRESE
+1037 E
-1042 RDVVAFHVVTMGQA
+1042 RDVIGMHVVTMGLA

-1062 RLFEA
+1062 KLFA
-1067 NRYREYLELHG
+1067 DNRYREYLELHG

-1091 HKRIREELGIAGDD
+1091 HQRVRQELGIAGDD
-1105 AATMEALFDQGYRGS
+1105 AADMEDLFDQGYRGS

-1130 DLEEQTKI
+1130 DLEEQTKL

-1151 SEEYQLH
+1151 SEEFQLH

>member
-1 MERDFLNALRER
+1 MNRDFLGALRER
-13 VLVFDGAMGTMLHAA
+13 VLVFDGAMGTMLQNAG
-28 DLSLDDYQ
+28 LSLDDYQ

-46 VTRPDVVQG
+46 VTRPDVVKG

-68 ETNSFGGAAIV
+68 ETNSFGSSAIV

-84 LADQVVE
+84 IADQVVP

-100 REVADGFEAD
+100 REVADDFQAD

-115 VAGSMGPG
+115 VAGSIGPG

-132 TYGILRA
+132 TYDVLAA
-139 TYADQAQG
+139 TYADQAFG
-147 LLEGGADV
+147 LLEGGAD
-155 LLVETCQDLLQLKAA
+155 LLLIETCQDLLQVKAA
-170 VAGAFAGMKRVG
+170 VAGAFAGMQRAG
-182 RRVPLMAQVTIET
+182 RRVPLITQVTVET

-246 SCLPNAGLPELRE
+246 SCLPNAGLPELRD
-259 GKTYYPLTPAEL
+259 GKPWYPLTPEEL
-271 AEAHARFVAEF
+271 AEAHTRFAAEF
-282 GLSVVGGCCGTTPEY
+282 GLSIVGGCCGTTPDH
-297 IRQLVEAVG
+297 IRQVVEVLG
-306 GRPPAHREPNFEP
+306 GHAPAPREPVHEP

-328 PLDQDLTY
+328 PLDQDTTY

-355 LAGDLDGMTQVAKEQ
+355 LEGDLDGMVGVAKEQ
-370 IREGA
+370 IRGGA

-383 YVGREGAPDMDV
+383 YVGRDGVPDMDT
-395 LVDVLARQSTAP
+395 LTAVLAQQSTVP

-416 VIEAGLKRLG
+416 VLEAGLKRLG

-435 LEDGENRMATVCPMA
+435 LEDGEARMDAVCPMA
-450 KEYGAALVALLI
+450 RRYGAALVALLI

-469 DVEWKL
+469 DVDWKL
-475 RVARRIYDL
+475 RIAHRIHDL
-484 AVDKYGLAPEDLVFD
+484 AVAKHGLASEDLVFD

-507 GQQDLR
+507 GQEDLR
-513 GDAMATLEA
+513 GDAIATLEA
-522 IRRIKAELPGARTIL
+522 IRRIKAELPGVRTIL
-537 GVSNVS
+537 GLSNVS
-543 FGLSPAARQV
+543 FGLAPAARQV

-570 IVSPAKILP
+570 IVAPARILP
-579 MHRIDDEQRQVA
+579 MHRIDEEQRQVA
-591 LDLIYDRRSSV
+591 LDLIYDRRR
-602 QASEAMPSTGDRRR
+602 D
-616 RSPGYDPLQKFMA
+616 GYDPLQKFMA

-650 DERLRRRI
+650 DERLQRRVV
-658 IDGVRDGLE
+658 DGVREGLE
-667 ADLEEAMGSRGPLEI
+667 ADLAEAMRSRSPLAI
-682 VNEVLLDGMKTVGE
+682 INEVLLSGMKTVGD

-708 LQSAEVMKTAVAVL
+708 LQSAEVMKAAVAVL
-722 EPFMEKTDQGG
+722 EPHMEKADQGG
-733 KGTVVLATVKGDVHD
+733 KGRVVLATVKGDVHD

-758 TNNGYIVHN
+758 TNNGYTVHN
-767 LGIKQPI
+767 IGIKQPI
-774 AAIIEKAEELG
+774 ATIIEKAEEVG
-785 ADAIGMSGLLVKSTV
+785 ANAIGMSGLLVKSTI
-800 VMRENLEEL
+800 VMRDNLEEL
-809 NARGLDRYPVLLGG
+809 NARGLASYPVLLGG

-846 RDAFAGLKVMDQLR
+846 RDAFAGLRVMDQLR
-860 EERAAGV
+860 EEREQGV
-867 PVAKEP
+867 QAVKEP
-873 VRAPRVKVEGARAR
+873 VRAPRVAPARPR
-887 GPAPVP
+887 GPAPAP

-898 RARSAV
+898 LARSDV
-904 ALDVPVPAAPFLG
+904 ATDVPVPTAPFLG
-917 EARIVKGVP
+917 EARVVKGIP
-926 VREIAP
+926 VRDLVP

-945 LRPSGGKEGWQRLL
+945 LRPVGGKEGWRHTL

-972 EAIAEQILRPA
+972 EAIAGQILRPA
-983 VVYGYFACN
+983 VVYGYFPCN
-992 ADGNDLVVWQ
+992 GDGNDVVVWDTH
-1002 GDGSDQREW
+1002 GRER
-1011 VRFGF
+1011 VRFTF

-1025 CIADFFRPLDSG
+1025 CIADFFRPISSG
-1037 DRESE
+1037 EP
-1042 RDVVAFHVVTMGQA
+1042 DVIGMHVVTMGLA
-1056 ASEATA
+1056 ASGATA
-1062 RLFEA
+1062 RLFA
-1067 NRYREYLELHG
+1067 DNRYREYLELHG

-1091 HKRIREELGIAGDD
+1091 HQRVRQELGIAGDD
-1105 AATMEALFDQGYRGS
+1105 ADDMEELFDQGYRGS

-1130 DLEEQTKI
+1130 DLEEQTKL

-1151 SEEYQLH
+1151 SEEFQLH

>member
-1 MERDFLNALRER
+1 MNRDFLGALRER
-13 VLVFDGAMGTMLHAA
+13 VLVFDGAMGTMLQNAG
-28 DLSLDDYQ
+28 LSLDDYQ
-36 GKEGC
+36 GLEGC

-46 VTRPDVVQG
+46 VSRPDVVRD

-68 ETNSFGGAAIV
+68 ETNSFGSSAIV

-84 LADQVVE
+84 IADQVVP
-91 LNRLAARLA
+91 LNRLAAELA
-100 REVADGFEAD
+100 REVADGFQAD

-115 VAGSMGPG
+115 VAGSIGPG

-132 TYGILRA
+132 TYDVLAA
-139 TYADQAQG
+139 TYADQALG
-147 LLEGGADV
+147 LLEGGAD
-155 LLVETCQDLLQLKAA
+155 LLLIETCQDLLQVKAA
-170 VAGAFAGMKRVG
+170 VAGAFAGMKKSG
-182 RRVPLMAQVTIET
+182 RRVPLMTQVTVET

-246 SCLPNAGLPELRE
+246 SCLPNAGLPELRD
-259 GKTYYPLTPAEL
+259 GKPWYPLSPTEL
-271 AEAHARFVAEF
+271 AEAHTRFAAEF
-282 GLSVVGGCCGTTPEY
+282 GLSIVGGCCGTTPEH
-297 IRQLVEAVG
+297 IRQVVEAVG
-306 GRPPAHREPNFEP
+306 GRAPAPREPLHEP

-328 PLDQDLTY
+328 PLDQDTTY

-355 LAGDLDGMTQVAKEQ
+355 LEGDLDGMVGVAKEQ

-383 YVGREGAPDMDV
+383 YVGRDGAPDMDV
-395 LVDVLARQSTAP
+395 LAARLAQQSTVP

-416 VIEAGLKRLG
+416 VLEAGLKRLG

-435 LEDGENRMATVCPMA
+435 LEDGEARMDAVCPMA
-450 KEYGAALVALLI
+450 RRYGAALVALLI

-469 DVEWKL
+469 DVDWKL
-475 RVARRIYDL
+475 RIAHRIHDL
-484 AVDKYGLAPEDLVFD
+484 AVTKHGLAAEDLVFD

-507 GQQDLR
+507 GQEDLR
-513 GDAMATLEA
+513 GDAVATLEA
-522 IRRIKAELPGARTIL
+522 IRRIKAELPGVRTIL

-543 FGLSPAARQV
+543 FGLAPAARQV

-565 GLDAA
+565 GLDSA
-570 IVSPAKILP
+570 IVAPARILP
-579 MHRIDDEQRQVA
+579 MHRIDDAQRQVA
-591 LDLIYDRRSSV
+591 LDLIYDRRR
-602 QASEAMPSTGDRRR
+602 D
-616 RSPGYDPLQKFMA
+616 GYDPLQQFMA

-650 DERLRRRI
+650 DERLQRRI
-658 IDGVRDGLE
+658 VDGVREGLE
-667 ADLEEAMGSRGPLEI
+667 ADLDEAMQARSPLSI
-682 VNEVLLDGMKTVGE
+682 INEVLLAGMKTVGD

-708 LQSAEVMKTAVAVL
+708 LQSAEVMKAAVAVL
-722 EPFMEKTDQGG
+722 EPHMEKEDQGG
-733 KGTVVLATVKGDVHD
+733 KGRVVLATVKGDVHD

-758 TNNGYIVHN
+758 TNNGYTVHN
-767 LGIKQPI
+767 IGIKQPI
-774 AAIIEKAEELG
+774 ATIIDKAEEVG
-785 ADAIGMSGLLVKSTV
+785 ADAIGMSGLLVKSTI
-800 VMRENLEEL
+800 VMRDNLEEL
-809 NARGLDRYPVLLGG
+809 NARGLASYPVLLGG

-846 RDAFAGLKVMDQLR
+846 RDAFAGLRVMDQLR
-860 EERAAGV
+860 SEREQGIQAV
-867 PVAKEP
+867 KEP
-873 VRAPRVKVEGARAR
+873 VRAPRVAPARPR
-887 GPAPVP
+887 GPAPAP
-893 PGTDE
+893 PE
-898 RARSAV
+898 VSELARSEV
-904 ALDVPVPAAPFLG
+904 ATDVPVPAAPFLG
-917 EARIVKGVP
+917 EARVVKGIP
-926 VREIAP
+926 VRDLAP

-945 LRPSGGKEGWQRLL
+945 LRPTGGKEAWRHTL

-972 EAIAEQILRPA
+972 EAIAGQILRPA
-983 VVYGYFACN
+983 VVYGYFPCN
-992 ADGNDLVVWQ
+992 GDGNDVVVWD
-1002 GDGSDQREW
+1002 GDGRER
-1011 VRFGF
+1011 VRFSF

-1025 CIADFFRPLDSG
+1025 CIADFFRPIESG
-1037 DRESE
+1037 EP
-1042 RDVVAFHVVTMGQA
+1042 DVIGMHVVTMGLA

-1062 RLFEA
+1062 KLFA
-1067 NRYREYLELHG
+1067 DNRYREYLELHG

-1091 HKRIREELGIAGDD
+1091 HQRVRQELGIAGED
-1105 AATMEALFDQGYRGS
+1105 AADMADLFDQGYRGS

-1130 DLEEQTKI
+1130 DLEEQTKL

-1151 SEEYQLH
+1151 SEEFQLH

>member
-1 MERDFLNALRER
+1 MDRDFLSALQER
-13 VLVFDGAMGTMLHAA
+13 VLVFDGAMGTMLQAA
-28 DLSLDDYQ
+28 DLTLDDYQ

-46 VTRPDVVQG
+46 VSRPDVVRD
-55 IHAAYFEAGADAV
+55 IHAAYLEAGADAV
-68 ETNSFGGAAIV
+68 ETNSFGASAIV
-79 LAEYD
+79 LGEYGI
-84 LADQVVE
+84 ADRVVE
-91 LNRLAARLA
+91 LNRVAARLA
-100 REVADGFEAD
+100 REVADDFQSD
-110 GRPRW
+110 RRPRW

-132 TYGILRA
+132 TFDVLRA
-139 TYADQAQG
+139 TYSDQGLG

-155 LLVETCQDLLQLKAA
+155 LIVETCQDLLQLKAA
-170 VAGAFAGMKRVG
+170 VAGAFAGMRRAG
-182 RRVPLMAQVTIET
+182 RHVPLIVQVTVET

-210 AIEPLGVDVIGMNCA
+210 AIEPLGADVIGMNCA

-234 LRYLAQHARTPL
+234 LRYLSQHARARL
-246 SCLPNAGLPELRE
+246 SCLPNAGLPELRD
-259 GKTYYPLTPAEL
+259 GRPHYPLTPSQL
-271 AEAHARFVAEF
+271 AQAHDRFVAEF
-282 GLSVVGGCCGTTPEY
+282 GVNLVGGCCGTTPDH
-297 IRQLVEAVG
+297 IRQLVDAVG
-306 GRPPAHREPNFEP
+306 GRQPAHRRPVHEPAVA
-319 SLSSLYQSV
+319 SLYQSV
-328 PLDQDLTY
+328 PLDQETTY

-341 RCNANGSRKFRDLM
+341 RCNANGSRRFRDLM
-355 LAGDLDGMTQVAKEQ
+355 LAGDLEGLVGIAKEQ

-383 YVGREGAPDMDV
+383 YVGRDGVPDMDA
-395 LVDVLARQSTAP
+395 LVQRLAQQSTGP
-407 IMLDSTQAD
+407 IVLDSTQAD

-435 LEDGENRMATVCPMA
+435 LEDGEGRMATVCPLA
-450 KEYGAALVALLI
+450 REFGAAVVALLI

-469 DVEWKL
+469 DVDWKL
-475 RVARRIYDL
+475 RIAHRIHDL
-484 AVDKYGLAPEDLVFD
+484 VTGKYGLSPEDLLFD

-507 GQQDLR
+507 GQEDLR
-513 GDAMATLEA
+513 GDAIATLEA
-522 IRRIKAELPGARTIL
+522 IRRIRAELPGVRTIL

-579 MHRIDDEQRQVA
+579 MHRIEEEPRQVA
-591 LDLIYDRRSSV
+591 LDLIYDRRR
-602 QASEAMPSTGDRRR
+602 E
-616 RSPGYDPLQKFMA
+616 GYDPLQRFMA
-629 LFEGKEV
+629 LFEGKQ
-636 AKAASAEDLAALPI
+636 ATRSASAEDLAGLPV
-650 DERLRRRI
+650 DQRLERRI
-658 IDGVRDGLE
+658 IDGVREGLE
-667 ADLEEAMGSRGPLEI
+667 EDLREAMRTRQPLAI
-682 VNEVLLDGMKTVGE
+682 INEVLLAGMKTVGD
-696 LFGAGEMQLPFV
+696 LFGSGEMQLPFV
-708 LQSAEVMKTAVAVL
+708 LQSAEVMKASVALL
-722 EPFMEKTDQGG
+722 EPHMERADQGG
-733 KGTVVLATVKGDVHD
+733 KGRVVLATVKGDVHD

-774 AAIIEKAEELG
+774 SAIIDMAEEIE

-809 NARGLDRYPVLLGG
+809 NARGLARYPVLLGG

-835 RQLYKGRVFYC
+835 RQVYKGRVFYC
-846 RDAFAGLKVMDQLR
+846 RDAFAGLHVMDQLR
-860 EERAAGV
+860 EEREKGV
-867 PVAKEP
+867 RPDKEAP
-873 VRAPRVKVEGARAR
+873 RAPRVPRTPAR
-887 GPAPVP
+887 GPSPAP

-898 RARSAV
+898 VARSDV
-904 ALDVPVPAAPFLG
+904 RVDVPVPAPPFTG
-917 EARIVKGVP
+917 ESRIVKGIP
-926 VREIAP
+926 VREIAA

-945 LRPSGGKEGWQRLL
+945 LRPSGGKEGWRRLL

-972 EAIAEQILRPA
+972 QAIAEQVLRPA
-983 VVYGYFACN
+983 VVYGYFSCN
-992 ADGNDLVVWQ
+992 AEGNDLIVWR
-1002 GDGSDQREW
+1002 GDGSEW
-1011 VRFGF
+1011 LRFSF

-1025 CIADFFRPLDSG
+1025 CIADFFRPVESG
-1037 DRESE
+1037 EL
-1042 RDVVAFHVVTMGQA
+1042 DVVAFHVVTMGVE

-1062 RLFEA
+1062 RLFAA

-1105 AATMEALFDQGYRGS
+1105 AGDLEELFDQGYRGA

-1130 DLEEQTKI
+1130 DLEQQEKI
-1138 FELLRPER
+1138 FELLEPGR

>member
-1 MERDFLNALRER
+1 MNRDFLAALRER

-28 DLSLDDYQ
+28 DLSLDDYENL
-36 GKEGC
+36 EGC
-41 SEILC
+41 SEILT
-46 VTRPDVVQG
+46 VTRPDVVKG
-55 IHAAYFEAGADAV
+55 VHAAYLEAGADAV
-68 ETNSFGGAAIV
+68 ETNSFGASAIV
-79 LAEYD
+79 LEEYGI
-84 LADQVVE
+84 ADRVVE
-91 LNRLAARLA
+91 LNEVAARLA
-100 REVADGFEAD
+100 REVADDFAAD

-132 TYGILRA
+132 TYATLLA
-139 TYADQAQG
+139 TYTDQAAG
-147 LLEGGADV
+147 LLAGGADL

-170 VAGAFAGMKRVG
+170 VAGAHAGMRRAG
-182 RRVPLMAQVTIET
+182 RKVPLMAQVTVET

-210 AIEPLGVDVIGMNCA
+210 AIEPLGVDVVGMNCA

-234 LRYLAQHARTPL
+234 LRYLSQHARTLL
-246 SCLPNAGLPELRE
+246 SCLPNAGLPELRD
-259 GKTYYPLTPAEL
+259 GAPYYPLTPTEL

-282 GLSVVGGCCGTTPEY
+282 GVNVVGGCCGTTPEHV
-297 IRQLVEAVG
+297 RQVVEAVG
-306 GRPPAHREPNFEP
+306 GHTPVPRDPVHEP

-355 LAGDLDGMTQVAKEQ
+355 LEGDLEGMTGVAKEQ

-383 YVGREGAPDMDV
+383 YVGRDGVPDMDT
-395 LVDVLARQSTAP
+395 LVEQLARQSTVP

-416 VIEAGLKRLG
+416 VIEAGLARLG
-426 GRAIINSIN
+426 GRAIVNSVN
-435 LEDGENRMATVCPMA
+435 LEDGEARMDAVCPMA
-450 KEYGAALVALLI
+450 RQYGAALVALLI

-475 RVARRIYDL
+475 RIAHRIHDL
-484 AVDKYGLAPEDLVFD
+484 AVDKHGLAPGDLVFD

-507 GQQDLR
+507 GQEDLR
-513 GDAMATLEA
+513 GDAMATVDA
-522 IRRIKAELPGARTIL
+522 IRRIKAELPGVRTIL

-579 MHRIDDEQRQVA
+579 MHRIDPEQREVA
-591 LDLIYDRRSSV
+591 LDLVYDRRR
-602 QASEAMPSTGDRRR
+602 E
-616 RSPGYDPLQKFMA
+616 GYDPLQRFMA

-636 AKAASAEDLAALPI
+636 ARSATVEDLAALPL
-650 DERLRRRI
+650 DERLQRRI
-658 IDGVRDGLE
+658 VDGVREGLE
-667 ADLEEAMGSRGPLEI
+667 ADLDEALETRSALGI
-682 VNEVLLDGMKTVGE
+682 INEVLLAGMKTVGD

-708 LQSAEVMKTAVAVL
+708 LQSAEVMKAAVAVL
-722 EPFMEKTDQGG
+722 EPHMEKADQGG
-733 KGTVVLATVKGDVHD
+733 KGRVVLATVRGDVHD

-758 TNNGYIVHN
+758 TNNGYSVHN
-767 LGIKQPI
+767 IGIKQPI
-774 AAIIEKAEELG
+774 SAIIDKAEEVA

-800 VMRENLEEL
+800 VMRDNLEEL

-835 RQLYKGRVFYC
+835 RRIYKGRVFYC

-860 EERAAGV
+860 EERASGSAV
-867 PVAKEP
+867 EKEP
-873 VRAPRVKVEGARAR
+873 VRRPRVAPKGPR
-887 GPAPVP
+887 GPAPEAP
-893 PGTDE
+893 DT
-898 RARSAV
+898 SAV
-904 ALDVPVPAAPFLG
+904 ARSDVATDVPVPTPPFLG

-926 VREIAP
+926 VRDIAA

-945 LRPSGGKEGWQRLL
+945 LRPSGGKEGWRRTL

-972 EAIAEQILRPA
+972 EAIAQQILRPA
-983 VVYGYFACN
+983 VVYGYFPCN
-992 ADGNDLVVWQ
+992 ADGNDLVVWRS
-1002 GDGSDQREW
+1002 DGSEW
-1011 VRFGF
+1011 VRFTF

-1025 CIADFFRPLDSG
+1025 CLADFFRPVSSG
-1037 DRESE
+1037 E
-1042 RDVVAFHVVTMGQA
+1042 RDVVAFHVVTMGRS

-1062 RLFEA
+1062 GLFA
-1067 NRYREYLELHG
+1067 ADRYREYLELHG

-1091 HKRIREELGIAGDD
+1091 HKRIREELGIAGEDADD
-1105 AATMEALFDQGYRGS
+1105 LEELFDQGYRGS

-1130 DLEEQTKI
+1130 DLEEQRKI

-1151 SEEYQLH
+1151 SEEFQLH

-1165 IIVHHPEAKYFNAR
+1165 VIVHHPEAKYFNAR

>member
-1 MERDFLNALRER
+1 MNRDFLGALRER
-13 VLVFDGAMGTMLHAA
+13 VLVFDGAMGTMLQNAG
-28 DLSLDDYQ
+28 LSLDDYQ

-46 VTRPDVVQG
+46 VTRPDVVKG

-68 ETNSFGGAAIV
+68 ETNSFGSSAIV

-84 LADQVVE
+84 IADQVVP

-100 REVADGFEAD
+100 REVADDFQAD

-115 VAGSMGPG
+115 VAGSIGPG

-132 TYGILRA
+132 TYDVLAG
-139 TYADQAQG
+139 TYADQAFG
-147 LLEGGADV
+147 LLEGGAD
-155 LLVETCQDLLQLKAA
+155 LLLIETCQDLLQVKAA
-170 VAGAFAGMKRVG
+170 VAGAFAGMQRAG
-182 RRVPLMAQVTIET
+182 RRVPLITQVTVET

-246 SCLPNAGLPELRE
+246 SCLPNAGLPELRD
-259 GKTYYPLTPAEL
+259 GKPWYPLTPEEL
-271 AEAHARFVAEF
+271 AEAHTRFAAEF
-282 GLSVVGGCCGTTPEY
+282 GLSIVGGCCGTTPEH
-297 IRQLVEAVG
+297 IRQVVEALG
-306 GRPPAHREPNFEP
+306 GHAPARREPDHEP

-328 PLDQDLTY
+328 PLDQDTTY

-355 LAGDLDGMTQVAKEQ
+355 LEGDLDGMVGIAKEQ

-383 YVGREGAPDMDV
+383 YVGRDGVPDMDA
-395 LVDVLARQSTAP
+395 LTAVLAQQSTVP
-407 IMLDSTQAD
+407 VMLDSTQAD
-416 VIEAGLKRLG
+416 VLEAGLKRLG
-426 GRAIINSIN
+426 GRAIVNSIN
-435 LEDGENRMATVCPMA
+435 LEDGEARMDAVCPMA
-450 KEYGAALVALLI
+450 RRYGAALVALLI

-469 DVEWKL
+469 DVDWKL
-475 RVARRIYDL
+475 RIAHRIHDL
-484 AVDKYGLAPEDLVFD
+484 AVAKHGLASEDLVFD

-507 GQQDLR
+507 GQEDLR
-513 GDAMATLEA
+513 GDAIATLEA
-522 IRRIKAELPGARTIL
+522 IRRIKAELPGVRTIL

-543 FGLSPAARQV
+543 FGLAPAARQV

-570 IVSPAKILP
+570 IVAPARILP
-579 MHRIDDEQRQVA
+579 MHRIDEEQRQVA
-591 LDLIYDRRSSV
+591 LDLIYDRRR
-602 QASEAMPSTGDRRR
+602 D
-616 RSPGYDPLQKFMA
+616 GYDPLQKFMA

-650 DERLRRRI
+650 DERLQRRVV
-658 IDGVRDGLE
+658 DGVREGLE
-667 ADLEEAMGSRGPLEI
+667 ADLAEAMRSRSPLAI
-682 VNEVLLDGMKTVGE
+682 INEVLLSGMKTVGD

-708 LQSAEVMKTAVAVL
+708 LQSAEVMKAAVAVL
-722 EPFMEKTDQGG
+722 EPHMEKADQGG
-733 KGTVVLATVKGDVHD
+733 KGRVVLATVKGDVHD

-758 TNNGYIVHN
+758 TNNGYTVHN
-767 LGIKQPI
+767 IGIKQPI
-774 AAIIEKAEELG
+774 ATIIEKAEEVG
-785 ADAIGMSGLLVKSTV
+785 ANAIGMSGLLVKSTI
-800 VMRENLEEL
+800 VMRDNLEEL
-809 NARGLDRYPVLLGG
+809 NARGLASYPVLLGG

-846 RDAFAGLKVMDQLR
+846 RDAFAGLRVMDQLR
-860 EERAAGV
+860 EEREQGV
-867 PVAKEP
+867 QAVKEP
-873 VRAPRVKVEGARAR
+873 VRAPRVAPARPR
-887 GPAPVP
+887 GPAPAP

-898 RARSAV
+898 LARSDV
-904 ALDVPVPAAPFLG
+904 ATDVPVPTAPFLG
-917 EARIVKGVP
+917 EARVVKGIP
-926 VREIAP
+926 VRDLVP

-945 LRPSGGKEGWQRLL
+945 LRPVGGKEGWRHTL

-972 EAIAEQILRPA
+972 EAIAGQILRPA
-983 VVYGYFACN
+983 VVYGYFPCN
-992 ADGNDLVVWQ
+992 GDGNDVVVWDTH
-1002 GDGSDQREW
+1002 GRER
-1011 VRFGF
+1011 VRFTF

-1025 CIADFFRPLDSG
+1025 CIADFFRPISSG
-1037 DRESE
+1037 EP
-1042 RDVVAFHVVTMGQA
+1042 DVIGMHVVTMGLA
-1056 ASEATA
+1056 ASGATA
-1062 RLFEA
+1062 RLFA
-1067 NRYREYLELHG
+1067 DNRYREYLELHG

-1091 HKRIREELGIAGDD
+1091 HQRVRQELGIAGDD
-1105 AATMEALFDQGYRGS
+1105 ADDMEELFDQGYRGS

-1130 DLEEQTKI
+1130 DLEEQTKL

-1151 SEEYQLH
+1151 SEEFQLH

>member
-1 MERDFLNALRER
+1 MDRDFLNALRER

-68 ETNSFGGAAIV
+68 ETNSFGGSAIV

-84 LADQVVE
+84 LADQIVE
-91 LNRLAARLA
+91 LNRRAAELA
-100 REVADGFEAD
+100 REVAKGFEAD

-132 TYGILRA
+132 TYDVLRA

-155 LLVETCQDLLQLKAA
+155 LLVETCQDLLQVKAA
-170 VAGAFAGMKRVG
+170 VAGAFAGMKRTG

-195 TGQMLLGSDIAAALT
+195 TGQMLLGSDIAAALA

-246 SCLPNAGLPELRE
+246 SCLPNAGLPELRD
-259 GKTYYPLTPAEL
+259 GKTFYPLTPQEL

-282 GLSVVGGCCGTTPEY
+282 GLSIVGGCCGTTPEY
-297 IRQLVEAVG
+297 IRQVVEAVG
-306 GRPPAHREPNFEP
+306 GHPPAHREPQYEP
-319 SLSSLYQSV
+319 SLSSLYQAV
-328 PLDQDLTY
+328 TLDQDTTY

-355 LAGDLDGMTQVAKEQ
+355 LAGDLEGMTQVAKEQ

-383 YVGREGAPDMDV
+383 YVGRDGAPDMDV
-395 LVDVLARQSTAP
+395 LVEVLARQSTVP
-407 IMLDSTQAD
+407 VMLDSTQAD

-426 GRAIINSIN
+426 GRTIINSIN

-469 DVEWKL
+469 DVDWKL
-475 RVARRIYDL
+475 RVAHRIHDL
-484 AVDKYGLAPEDLVFD
+484 AVGKYGLEPEDLVFD

-507 GQQDLR
+507 GQEDLR

-522 IRRIKAELPGARTIL
+522 IRRIKAELPGVRTIL

-579 MHRIDDEQRQVA
+579 MHRIDEEQRQVA
-591 LDLIYDRRSSV
+591 LDLVYDRR
-602 QASEAMPSTGDRRR
+602 E
-616 RSPGYDPLQKFMA
+616 PGYDPLQKFMA

-650 DERLRRRI
+650 DERLQRRI
-658 IDGVRDGLE
+658 VDGVRDGLE
-667 ADLEEAMGSRGPLEI
+667 ADLEEAMRGRGPLAI
-682 VNEVLLDGMKTVGE
+682 VNEVLLEGMKTVGE

-708 LQSAEVMKTAVAVL
+708 LQSAEVMKAAVAVL
-722 EPFMEKTDQGG
+722 EPYMEKADQGG
-733 KGTVVLATVKGDVHD
+733 KGKVVLATVKGDVHD

-758 TNNGYIVHN
+758 TNNGYTVHN

-774 AAIIEKAEELG
+774 ATIIEKAEEIG

-860 EERAAGV
+860 EERAKGV

-898 RARSAV
+898 RARSDV
-904 ALDVPVPAAPFLG
+904 ALDVPVPTAPFLG
-917 EARIVKGVP
+917 EGRIVKGVP
-926 VREIAP
+926 VQAITP

-992 ADGNDLVVWQ
+992 ADGNDLIVWH
-1002 GDGSDQREW
+1002 GDGADQREW

-1025 CIADFFRPLDSG
+1025 CIADFFRPLESG
-1037 DRESE
+1037 E

-1062 RLFEA
+1062 KLFEA
-1067 NRYREYLELHG
+1067 DRYREYLELHG

-1091 HKRIREELGIAGDD
+1091 HQRIREELGIAGGD
-1105 AATMEALFDQGYRGS
+1105 AATMEELFDQGYRGS

-1138 FELLRPER
+1138 FELLQPER

>member
-1 MERDFLNALRER
+1 MGALRER
-13 VLVFDGAMGTMLHAA
+13 VLVFDGAMGTMLQNAG
-28 DLSLDDYQ
+28 LSLDDYQ

-46 VTRPDVVQG
+46 VSRPDVVRD

-68 ETNSFGGAAIV
+68 ETNSFGSSAIV

-84 LADQVVE
+84 IADQVVP
-91 LNRLAARLA
+91 LNRLAAELA
-100 REVADGFEAD
+100 REVADGFQAD

-115 VAGSMGPG
+115 VAGSIGPG

-132 TYGILRA
+132 TYDVLLA
-139 TYADQAQG
+139 TYADQAFG
-147 LLEGGADV
+147 LLEGGAD
-155 LLVETCQDLLQLKAA
+155 LLLIETCQDLLQIKAA
-170 VAGAFAGMKRVG
+170 VAGGFQGMRRAG
-182 RRVPLMAQVTIET
+182 RRVPLITQVTVET

-246 SCLPNAGLPELRE
+246 SCLPNAGLPELRD
-259 GKTYYPLTPAEL
+259 GKPWYPLTPQEL

-282 GLSVVGGCCGTTPEY
+282 GLSVVGGCCGTTPEH
-297 IRQLVEAVG
+297 IRQVVEALS
-306 GRPPAHREPNFEP
+306 GRAPVPREPVHEP

-328 PLDQDLTY
+328 PLDQDTTY

-355 LAGDLDGMTQVAKEQ
+355 LDGDLDGMVGVAKEQ
-370 IREGA
+370 VREGA

-383 YVGREGAPDMDV
+383 YVGRDGAPDMDV
-395 LVDVLARQSTAP
+395 LAARLAQQSTVP

-416 VIEAGLKRLG
+416 VLEAGLKRLG
-426 GRAIINSIN
+426 GRAIVNSIN
-435 LEDGENRMATVCPMA
+435 LEDGEARMDAVCPMA
-450 KEYGAALVALLI
+450 RQYGAALVALLI

-475 RVARRIYDL
+475 RIAHRIHDL
-484 AVDKYGLAPEDLVFD
+484 AVGKHGLAPEDLVFD

-507 GQQDLR
+507 GQEDLR
-513 GDAMATLEA
+513 GDAIATLEA
-522 IRRIKAELPGARTIL
+522 IRRIKAELPGVRTIL

-543 FGLSPAARQV
+543 FGLAPAARQA

-570 IVSPAKILP
+570 IVAPARILP

-591 LDLIYDRRSSV
+591 LDLIYDRRR
-602 QASEAMPSTGDRRR
+602 E
-616 RSPGYDPLQKFMA
+616 GYDPLQRFMA
-629 LFEGKEV
+629 LFEGKE
-636 AKAASAEDLAALPI
+636 ATKAASAEDLAELPI
-650 DERLRRRI
+650 DERLQRRI
-658 IDGVRDGLE
+658 VDGVRDGLE
-667 ADLEEAMGSRGPLEI
+667 ADLEEAMQTRSPLVI
-682 VNEVLLDGMKTVGE
+682 INEVLLAGMKTVGE

-708 LQSAEVMKTAVAVL
+708 LQSAEVMKAAVAVL
-722 EPFMEKTDQGG
+722 EPFMEKADQGG
-733 KGTVVLATVKGDVHD
+733 KGRVVLATVKGDVHD

-758 TNNGYIVHN
+758 TNNGYTVHN
-767 LGIKQPI
+767 IGIKQPI
-774 AAIIEKAEELG
+774 ATIIDKAEEVG
-785 ADAIGMSGLLVKSTV
+785 ADAIGMSGLLVKSTI
-800 VMRENLEEL
+800 VMRDNLEEL
-809 NARGLDRYPVLLGG
+809 NARGLASYPVLLGG

-835 RQLYKGRVFYC
+835 RQVYKGRVFYC
-846 RDAFAGLKVMDQLR
+846 RDAFAGLRVMDQLR
-860 EERAAGV
+860 EEREQGLEA
-867 PVAKEP
+867 PKEP
-873 VRAPRVKVEGARAR
+873 VRTPRVAPVKPR
-887 GPAPVP
+887 GPAPAAPDVS
-893 PGTDE
+893 DL
-898 RARSAV
+898 ARSDVAV
-904 ALDVPVPAAPFLG
+904 DVPVPTAPFLG
-917 EARIVKGVP
+917 EARVVKGIP
-926 VREIAP
+926 VRDLVP

-945 LRPSGGKEGWQRLL
+945 LRPVGGKEAWRQTL

-972 EAIAEQILRPA
+972 EAVAAQILRPA
-983 VVYGYFACN
+983 VVYGYFPCN
-992 ADGNDLVVWQ
+992 GDGNDLVVWD
-1002 GDGSDQREW
+1002 GDGRER
-1011 VRFGF
+1011 VRFTF

-1025 CIADFFRPLDSG
+1025 CIADFFRPISSG
-1037 DRESE
+1037 EP
-1042 RDVVAFHVVTMGQA
+1042 DVIGMHVVTMGLA

-1062 RLFEA
+1062 KLFA
-1067 NRYREYLELHG
+1067 DNRYREYLELHG

-1091 HKRIREELGIAGDD
+1091 HKRVREELGIAGDD
-1105 AATMEALFDQGYRGS
+1105 AADMEDLFDQGYRGS

-1130 DLEEQTKI
+1130 DLEEQTKL

-1151 SEEYQLH
+1151 SEEFQLH

>member
-1 MERDFLNALRER
+1 MDNGGGGSPRSATLARMDRDFLTALTER

-28 DLSLDDYQ
+28 ELTLDDYQ
-36 GKEGC
+36 GNEGC

-55 IHAAYFEAGADAV
+55 IHAAYLEAGADVV
-68 ETNSFGGAAIV
+68 ETNSFGASAIV
-79 LAEYD
+79 LGEYD
-84 LADQVVE
+84 MADRVVE
-91 LNRLAARLA
+91 LNQVAARLA
-100 REVADGFEAD
+100 REVVDGFQAD

-123 TKLPTLGHT
+123 TKLPTLLHT
-132 TYGILRA
+132 TYDPLRS
-139 TYADQAQG
+139 TYGDQAFG
-147 LLEGGADV
+147 LLAGGADV
-155 LLVETCQDLLQLKAA
+155 LIVETCQDLLQVKAA
-170 VAGAFAGMKRVG
+170 VAGAFEGMRRAG
-182 RRVPLMAQVTIET
+182 RRVPLMVQVTVET

-210 AIEPLGVDVIGMNCA
+210 AIEPLGADVIGMNCA

-246 SCLPNAGLPELRE
+246 SCQPNAGLPELRE
-259 GKTYYPLTPAEL
+259 GRPHYPLSPGEL
-271 AEAHARFVAEF
+271 AQAHDRFVAEF
-282 GLSVVGGCCGTTPEY
+282 GVNVVGGCCGTTPEH
-297 IRQLVEAVG
+297 IRQVVEAVG
-306 GRPPAHREPNFEP
+306 GRQAAHRETVHDAAVG
-319 SLSSLYQSV
+319 SLYQSV
-328 PLDQDLTY
+328 PLDQDTTY
-336 LTVGE
+336 LTIGE

-355 LAGDLDGMTQVAKEQ
+355 LAGDLDGLVGIAKEQ

-383 YVGREGAPDMDV
+383 YVGRDGVPDMDA
-395 LVDVLARQSTAP
+395 LVERLAQQSTAP

-426 GRAIINSIN
+426 GRAIVNSIN
-435 LEDGENRMATVCPMA
+435 LEDGEARMAAVCPLVRQF
-450 KEYGAALVALLI
+450 GAAVVALLI

-475 RVARRIYDL
+475 RVAHRIYDL
-484 AVDKYGLAPEDLVFD
+484 AVDKYGLQPEDLLFD

-507 GQQDLR
+507 GQEDLR
-513 GDAMATLEA
+513 RDGIATLEA
-522 IRRIKAELPGARTIL
+522 IRRIKAELPGVRTVL

-565 GLDAA
+565 GLDGA

-579 MHRIDDEQRQVA
+579 LHRIDEEQRQVA
-591 LDLIYDRRSSV
+591 LDLV
-602 QASEAMPSTGDRRR
+602 HDRRR
-616 RSPGYDPLQKFMA
+616 EGYDPLRRFME
-629 LFEGKEV
+629 LFEGKE
-636 AKAASAEDLAALPI
+636 AARPAAAEDLAALPT
-650 DERLRRRI
+650 DERLKRRI

-667 ADLEEAMGSRGPLEI
+667 ADLDEAMRSHPPLEI
-682 VNEVLLDGMKTVGE
+682 INEVLLDGMRTVGE

-708 LQSAEVMKTAVAVL
+708 LQSAEVMKASVALL
-722 EPFMEKTDQGG
+722 EPYMERADQGG
-733 KGTVVLATVKGDVHD
+733 KGRVVLATVKGDVHD

-758 TNNGYIVHN
+758 TNNGYTVHN

-774 AAIIEKAEELG
+774 SAIIDKAEEVE

-800 VMRENLEEL
+800 VMRDNLEEL
-809 NARGLDRYPVLLGG
+809 NARGMARYPVLLGG

-835 RQLYKGRVFYC
+835 RQIYKGRVFYC
-846 RDAFAGLKVMDQLR
+846 RDAFAGLRVMDQLR
-860 EERAAGV
+860 QERQEGV
-867 PVAKEP
+867 RPGREAP
-873 VRAPRVKVEGARAR
+873 RAPRVVTTRAR
-887 GPAPVP
+887 GPAPAAPSTSEV
-893 PGTDE
+893 
-898 RARSAV
+898 ARSDV
-904 ALDVPVPAAPFLG
+904 RVDVPLPTAPFLG
-917 EARIVKGVP
+917 DSRIVKGIP
-926 VREIAP
+926 VRDIAAF
-932 YLNESALFRGQWQ
+932 LNESALFRGQWQ
-945 LRPSGGKEGWQRLL
+945 LRPSGGAEGWEQLL

-972 EAIAEQILRPA
+972 QAIADQVLQPA
-983 VVYGYFACN
+983 VVYGYYPCN
-992 ADGNDLVVWQ
+992 SDGNDLVVWRD
-1002 GDGSDQREW
+1002 DGSEW
-1011 VRFGF
+1011 VRFSF

-1025 CIADFFRPLDSG
+1025 CIADYFRPVTSG
-1037 DRESE
+1037 DV
-1042 RDVVAFHVVTMGQA
+1042 DVVVFHVVTMGRA
-1056 ASEATA
+1056 ASDATA
-1062 RLFEA
+1062 KLFDA

-1091 HKRIREELGIAGDD
+1091 HQRIRQELRIADQD
-1105 AATMEALFDQGYRGS
+1105 AEQMEALFDLGYRGA

-1130 DLEEQTKI
+1130 DLEQQSKI
-1138 FELLRPER
+1138 FELLDPGR

-1165 IIVHHPEAKYFNAR
+1165 IIVHHPEAMYFNAR

>member
-1 MERDFLNALRER
+1 MNRDFMGALRER
-13 VLVFDGAMGTMLHAA
+13 VLVFDGAMGTMLQNAG
-28 DLSLDDYQ
+28 LSLDDYQ

-46 VTRPDVVQG
+46 VTRPDVVKG

-68 ETNSFGGAAIV
+68 ETNSFGSSAIV

-84 LADQVVE
+84 IADQVVP
-91 LNRLAARLA
+91 LNRLAAQLA
-100 REVADGFEAD
+100 REVADDFQAD

-115 VAGSMGPG
+115 VAGSIGPG

-132 TYGILRA
+132 TYDVLEA
-139 TYADQAQG
+139 TYADQAFG
-147 LLEGGADV
+147 LLEGGAD
-155 LLVETCQDLLQLKAA
+155 LLLIETCQDLLQVKAA
-170 VAGAFAGMKRVG
+170 VAGAFAGMRQAG
-182 RRVPLMAQVTIET
+182 RRVPLITQVTVET

-246 SCLPNAGLPELRE
+246 SCLPNAGLPELRD
-259 GKTYYPLTPAEL
+259 GKPWYPLTPEEL
-271 AEAHARFVAEF
+271 AEAHSRFAAEF
-282 GLSVVGGCCGTTPEY
+282 GLSVVGGCCGTTPEH
-297 IRQLVEAVG
+297 IRQVVEALG
-306 GRPPAHREPNFEP
+306 GRAPAPREPDHEP

-328 PLDQDLTY
+328 PLDQDTTY

-355 LAGDLDGMTQVAKEQ
+355 LEGDLDGMVGIAKEQ

-383 YVGREGAPDMDV
+383 YVGRDGVPDMDV
-395 LVDVLARQSTAP
+395 LAARLAQQSTVP

-416 VIEAGLKRLG
+416 VLEAGLKRLG

-435 LEDGENRMATVCPMA
+435 LEDGEARMDAVCPMA
-450 KEYGAALVALLI
+450 RQYGAALVALLI

-469 DVEWKL
+469 DVDWKL
-475 RVARRIYDL
+475 RIAHRIHDL
-484 AVDKYGLAPEDLVFD
+484 AVGKHGLAAEDLVFD

-507 GQQDLR
+507 GQEDLR
-513 GDAMATLEA
+513 GDAIATLEA
-522 IRRIKAELPGARTIL
+522 IRRIKAELPGVRTIL
-537 GVSNVS
+537 GISNVS
-543 FGLSPAARQV
+543 FGLAPAARQV

-570 IVSPAKILP
+570 IVAPARILP

-591 LDLIYDRRSSV
+591 LDLIYDRRR
-602 QASEAMPSTGDRRR
+602 E
-616 RSPGYDPLQKFMA
+616 GYDPLQKFMA

-650 DERLRRRI
+650 DERLQRRI
-658 IDGVRDGLE
+658 VDGVREGLE
-667 ADLEEAMGSRGPLEI
+667 ADLAEAMTARSPLSI
-682 VNEVLLDGMKTVGE
+682 INEVLLAGMKTVGE

-708 LQSAEVMKTAVAVL
+708 LQSAEVMKAAVAVL
-722 EPFMEKTDQGG
+722 EPHMEKADQGG
-733 KGTVVLATVKGDVHD
+733 KGRVVLATVKGDVHD

-758 TNNGYIVHN
+758 TNNGYTVHN
-767 LGIKQPI
+767 IGIKQPI
-774 AAIIEKAEELG
+774 ATIIEKAEEVG
-785 ADAIGMSGLLVKSTV
+785 ADAIGMSGLLVKSTI
-800 VMRENLEEL
+800 VMRDNLEEL
-809 NARGLDRYPVLLGG
+809 NARGLASYPVLLGG

-846 RDAFAGLKVMDQLR
+846 RDAFAGLRVMDQLR
-860 EERAAGV
+860 SEREQGIQDI
-867 PVAKEP
+867 KEP
-873 VRAPRVKVEGARAR
+873 VRAPRVATTKPR

-898 RARSAV
+898 LARSDV
-904 ALDVPVPAAPFLG
+904 ATDVPVPTAPFLH
-917 EARIVKGVP
+917 EARVVKGIP
-926 VREIAP
+926 VRDLVP

-945 LRPSGGKEGWQRLL
+945 LRPTGGKEAWRHTL

-972 EAIAEQILRPA
+972 EAIAGQILRPA
-983 VVYGYFACN
+983 VVYGYFPCN
-992 ADGNDLVVWQ
+992 GDGNDVVVWDDQ
-1002 GDGSDQREW
+1002 GRER
-1011 VRFGF
+1011 VRFTF

-1025 CIADFFRPLDSG
+1025 CIADFFRPISSG
-1037 DRESE
+1037 EP
-1042 RDVVAFHVVTMGQA
+1042 DVIGMHVVTMGLA

-1062 RLFEA
+1062 KLFA
-1067 NRYREYLELHG
+1067 DNRYREYLELHG

-1091 HKRIREELGIAGDD
+1091 HQRVRQELGIAGDD
-1105 AATMEALFDQGYRGS
+1105 AADMEDLFDQGYRGS

-1130 DLEEQTKI
+1130 DLEEQTKL
-1138 FELLRPER
+1138 FELLKPER

-1151 SEEYQLH
+1151 SEEFQLH

>member
-1 MERDFLNALRER
+1 MDRDFLSAIRER

-28 DLSLDDYQ
+28 DLTLDDYQ
-36 GKEGC
+36 GNEGC

-46 VTRPDVVQG
+46 VSRPDVVRG
-55 IHAAYFEAGADAV
+55 IHAAYLEAGADAI
-68 ETNSFGGAAIV
+68 ETNSFGASAIV
-79 LAEYD
+79 LGEYGM
-84 LADQVVE
+84 ADRVVE
-91 LNRLAARLA
+91 LNRAAASLA
-100 REVADGFEAD
+100 REVVDDFQAD

-132 TYGILRA
+132 TFDVLRA
-139 TYADQAQG
+139 TYTDQALG
-147 LLEGGADV
+147 LIEGGADV
-155 LLVETCQDLLQLKAA
+155 LIVETCQDLLQIKAA
-170 VAGAFAGMKRVG
+170 VAGAFAGMRRTG
-182 RRVPLMAQVTIET
+182 RRLPLMVQVTVET

-210 AIEPLGVDVIGMNCA
+210 AIEPLGADIIGMNCA

-234 LRYLAQHARTPL
+234 LRYLSQHARTPL
-246 SCLPNAGLPELRE
+246 SCQPNAGLPELRD
-259 GKTYYPLTPAEL
+259 GRPHYPLTPSQL
-271 AEAHARFVAEF
+271 AQAHDRFVAEF
-282 GLSVVGGCCGTTPEY
+282 GVNLVGGCCGTTPEH
-297 IRQLVEAVG
+297 IREVVEAVG
-306 GRPPAHREPNFEP
+306 GRQPAHRRITNEPAVA
-319 SLSSLYQSV
+319 SLYQSV
-328 PLDQDLTY
+328 PLDQDTTY

-341 RCNANGSRKFRDLM
+341 RCNANGSRKFRELM
-355 LAGDLDGMTQVAKEQ
+355 LAGDFDGLIGVAKEQ

-383 YVGREGAPDMDV
+383 YVGRDGVPDMDA
-395 LVDVLARQSTAP
+395 LILRLAQQSTAP

-435 LEDGENRMATVCPMA
+435 LEDGEARMAAVCPLV
-450 KEYGAALVALLI
+450 KEFGAAVVALVI

-475 RVARRIYDL
+475 RVAHRIHDL
-484 AVDKYGLAPEDLVFD
+484 ATQRYGLAAEDLLFD
-499 ALTFPLGS
+499 TLTFPLGS
-507 GQQDLR
+507 GQEDLR
-513 GDAMATLEA
+513 RDAIATLEA
-522 IRRIKAELPGARTIL
+522 IRRTKAELPGVRTIL

-553 LNSVFLHEAREA
+553 LNSAFLHEAREA

-579 MHRIDDEQRQVA
+579 MHRIEEEQRQVA
-591 LDLIYDRRSSV
+591 LDLIYDRR
-602 QASEAMPSTGDRRR
+602 R
-616 RSPGYDPLQKFMA
+616 PGYDPLQRFMA

-636 AKAASAEDLAALPI
+636 TRSASAEDLAALPV
-650 DERLRRRI
+650 DERLKRRI
-658 IDGVRDGLE
+658 IDGVREGLE
-667 ADLEEAMGSRGPLEI
+667 NDLREAMATRSPLAI
-682 VNEVLLDGMKTVGE
+682 INEVLLDGMKTVGD

-708 LQSAEVMKTAVAVL
+708 LQSAEVMKAAVALL
-722 EPFMEKTDQGG
+722 EPHMERADQRG
-733 KGTVVLATVKGDVHD
+733 KGRVVLATVKGDVHD

-758 TNNGYIVHN
+758 TNNGYSVHN

-774 AAIIEKAEELG
+774 SAIIDKAEEIA

-809 NARGLDRYPVLLGG
+809 NARGLARYPVLLGG

-829 YVEGDL
+829 YVESDL
-835 RQLYKGRVFYC
+835 RQVYKGRVFYC
-846 RDAFAGLKVMDQLR
+846 RDAFAGLHVMDQLR
-860 EERAAGV
+860 DERERGV
-867 PVAKEP
+867 MPGKEP
-873 VRAPRVKVEGARAR
+873 PRAPRVPRTAPR
-887 GPAPVP
+887 GPAPAP
-893 PGTDE
+893 PDTDE
-898 RARSAV
+898 DARSDV
-904 ALDVPVPAAPFLG
+904 RVDVPVPTPPFLG
-917 EARIVKGVP
+917 ESRIVKGIP
-926 VREIAP
+926 VAEIAT

-945 LRPSGGKEGWQRLL
+945 LRPTGGKEGWQRLL

-972 EAIAEQILRPA
+972 EAIADQVLRPA
-983 VVYGYFACN
+983 VVYGYFPCN
-992 ADGNDLVVWQ
+992 SQGNDLIVWRR
-1002 GDGSDQREW
+1002 DGSEW
-1011 VRFGF
+1011 LRFSF

-1025 CIADFFRPLDSG
+1025 CISDFFRPVESG
-1037 DRESE
+1037 E
-1042 RDVVAFHVVTMGQA
+1042 RDVVAFHVVTMGVE

-1091 HKRIREELGIAGDD
+1091 HKRIRQELAIAGED
-1105 AATMEALFDQGYRGS
+1105 AGDLEALFDLGYRGA

-1130 DLEEQTKI
+1130 DLEQQEKI
-1138 FELLRPER
+1138 FELLKPER

-1165 IIVHHPEAKYFNAR
+1165 IIVHHPEAVYYNAR

>member
-1 MERDFLNALRER
+1 MNRDFLGALRER
-13 VLVFDGAMGTMLHAA
+13 VLVFDGAMGTMLQNAG
-28 DLSLDDYQ
+28 LSLDDYQ

-46 VTRPDVVQG
+46 VTRPDVVKG

-68 ETNSFGGAAIV
+68 ETNSFGSSAIV

-84 LADQVVE
+84 IADQVVP

-100 REVADGFEAD
+100 REVADDFQAD

-115 VAGSMGPG
+115 VAGSIGPG

-132 TYGILRA
+132 TYDVLAG
-139 TYADQAQG
+139 TYADQALG
-147 LLEGGADV
+147 LLEGGAD
-155 LLVETCQDLLQLKAA
+155 LLLIETCQDLLQVKAA
-170 VAGAFAGMKRVG
+170 VAGAFAGMQRAG
-182 RRVPLMAQVTIET
+182 RRVPLITQVTVET

-246 SCLPNAGLPELRE
+246 SCLPNAGLPELRD
-259 GKTYYPLTPAEL
+259 GKPWYPLTPEEL
-271 AEAHARFVAEF
+271 AEAHTRFAAEF
-282 GLSVVGGCCGTTPEY
+282 GLSIVGGCCGTTPEH
-297 IRQLVEAVG
+297 IRQVVEALG
-306 GRPPAHREPNFEP
+306 GHAPAPREPDHEP

-328 PLDQDLTY
+328 PLDQDTTY

-341 RCNANGSRKFRDLM
+341 RCNANGSRRFRDLM
-355 LAGDLDGMTQVAKEQ
+355 LEGDLDGMVGIAKEQ

-383 YVGREGAPDMDV
+383 YVGRDGVPDMDA
-395 LVDVLARQSTAP
+395 LTAVLAQQSTVP

-416 VIEAGLKRLG
+416 VLEAGLKRLG

-435 LEDGENRMATVCPMA
+435 LEDGEARMDAVCPMA
-450 KEYGAALVALLI
+450 RRYGAALVALLI

-469 DVEWKL
+469 DVDWKL
-475 RVARRIYDL
+475 RIAHRIHDL
-484 AVDKYGLAPEDLVFD
+484 AVAKHGLASEDLVFD

-507 GQQDLR
+507 GQEDLR
-513 GDAMATLEA
+513 GDAIATLEA
-522 IRRIKAELPGARTIL
+522 IRRIKAELPGVRTIL

-543 FGLSPAARQV
+543 FGLAPAARQV

-570 IVSPAKILP
+570 IVAPARILP
-579 MHRIDDEQRQVA
+579 MHRIDEEQRQVA
-591 LDLIYDRRSSV
+591 LDLIYDRRR
-602 QASEAMPSTGDRRR
+602 D
-616 RSPGYDPLQKFMA
+616 GYDPLQKFMA

-650 DERLRRRI
+650 DERLQRRVV
-658 IDGVRDGLE
+658 DGVREGLE
-667 ADLEEAMGSRGPLEI
+667 ADLAEAMRSRSPLAI
-682 VNEVLLDGMKTVGE
+682 INEVLLSGMKTVGD

-708 LQSAEVMKTAVAVL
+708 LQSAEVMKAAVAVL
-722 EPFMEKTDQGG
+722 EPHMEKADQGG
-733 KGTVVLATVKGDVHD
+733 KGRVVLATVKGDVHD

-758 TNNGYIVHN
+758 TNNGYTVHN
-767 LGIKQPI
+767 IGIKQPI
-774 AAIIEKAEELG
+774 ATIIEKAEEVG
-785 ADAIGMSGLLVKSTV
+785 ANAIGMSGLLVKSTI
-800 VMRENLEEL
+800 VMRDNLEEL
-809 NARGLDRYPVLLGG
+809 NARGLASYPVLLGG

-846 RDAFAGLKVMDQLR
+846 RDAFAGLRVMDQLR
-860 EERAAGV
+860 EEREQGV
-867 PVAKEP
+867 QAVKEP
-873 VRAPRVKVEGARAR
+873 VRAPRVAPARPR
-887 GPAPVP
+887 GPAPAP

-898 RARSAV
+898 LARSDV
-904 ALDVPVPAAPFLG
+904 ATDVPVPTAPFLG
-917 EARIVKGVP
+917 EARVVKGIP
-926 VREIAP
+926 VRDLVP

-945 LRPSGGKEGWQRLL
+945 LRPVGGKEGWRHTL

-972 EAIAEQILRPA
+972 EAIAGQILRPA
-983 VVYGYFACN
+983 VVYGYFPCN
-992 ADGNDLVVWQ
+992 GDGNDVVVWDTH
-1002 GDGSDQREW
+1002 GRER
-1011 VRFGF
+1011 VRFTF

-1025 CIADFFRPLDSG
+1025 CIADFFRPISSG
-1037 DRESE
+1037 EP
-1042 RDVVAFHVVTMGQA
+1042 DVIGMHVVTMGLA
-1056 ASEATA
+1056 ASGATA
-1062 RLFEA
+1062 RLFA
-1067 NRYREYLELHG
+1067 DNRYREYLELHG

-1091 HKRIREELGIAGDD
+1091 HQRVRQELGIAGDD
-1105 AATMEALFDQGYRGS
+1105 ADDMEELFDQGYRGS

-1130 DLEEQTKI
+1130 DLEEQTKL

-1151 SEEYQLH
+1151 SEEFQLH